1 MARNRGTRMDR
12 EQTGKTAVLTAPI
25 RPEPVGAEAEAW
37 YVTEGKRGQLL
48 LERGQFGEAAE
59 VFGSILARLEAAPSY
74 GRAVILGR
82 LARCFVLGGS
92 AERAVTE
99 LRNAIDT
106 LGRIPPSDGV
116 KALRGTLR
124 SEMGDAMRLL
134 GRRADAR
141 KTYEAALKIAEEL
154 RDLRSQC
161 VDLGHLGSLALEEGL
176 LEEAI
181 ARYCSALDIA
191 QGLDEA
197 ALQAVGHHQ
206 LGRAYQAA
214 GRAVEAEGHYTEAVR
229 INEARGDVRGLEQSW
244 KRLALLSME
253 AGNLEAAEA
262 WTRKAVDAMRRVGDR
277 AGLARQLAQLGDLLK
292 HHPAHLPEARRLVEE
307 SLAITLS
314 IDPSNAL
321 AWKSYGTLAIIAENM
336 AAGLEGGASKAELQ
350 ARAGDYRQLEQ
361 FVPLFLRTLAHLPE
375 GPSYGRAVILSR
387 LGRCFLVGGR
397 PELGIA
403 PLREAV
409 GFAGQLGSDSALT
422 GGLHV
427 DLGDALFQVGRYGD
441 ARKSYQSSL
450 EIARDL
456 LDLHG
461 QAVAARRLAL
471 VAGSEGNTA
480 EAEAWD
486 HQVHEFEES
495 LEHAAAS
502 DDGTAVITLF
512 EDLNTE
518 YAFDNDLLVD
528 GTPERRSSRWTAE
541 GVPLTNGVRPMLVP
555 GVRTWMDQQG
565 AIRFSI
571 PAGEPVVERDLGCI
585 IMRRSRRQVAI
596 SGRSQLVW
604 RLIEQIDGLTSVAE
618 ILHRCSPG
626 QQEEARHLLSA
637 LVATGTIDMSGRP
650 VSRFIHSA
658 TIKGV
663 LPAGGLGND
672 EVLKLATDGEYRAYP
687 GSLRVSVAQEIPARL
702 RSFHTL
708 VTSRRSRRDYT
719 GESVRR
725 QDLDALLHA
734 ACGVTGSLPWAER
747 EVKLRAYPSSGA
759 LYAVEIY
766 PVILRVDGL
775 TPGVY
780 HYSAVESL
788 LELVRPLDVDRLVQ
802 AALPVERKML
812 AGSAA
817 LVCLAGSF
825 RRHERK
831 YGEGGYRM
839 LVAEAGHISQN
850 LVLAATGLGLS
861 ARPFGGVFDTLLN
874 QDLGLESSDEQF
886 LLSVLVGHTAG
897 NSKINGGTGGAS

>member
-1 MARNRGTRMDR
+1 
-12 EQTGKTAVLTAPI
+12 
-25 RPEPVGAEAEAW
+25 
-37 YVTEGKRGQLL
+37 
-48 LERGQFGEAAE
+48 
-59 VFGSILARLEAAPSY
+59 
-74 GRAVILGR
+74 
-82 LARCFVLGGS
+82 
-92 AERAVTE
+92 
-99 LRNAIDT
+99 
-106 LGRIPPSDGV
+106 
-116 KALRGTLR
+116 
-124 SEMGDAMRLL
+124 MGDALRLL
-134 GRRADAR
+134 ARPADAR

-181 ARYCSALDIA
+181 ARYSSALDIA
-191 QGLDEA
+191 QALGEA

-214 GRAVEAEGHYTEAVR
+214 GRAAEAEGHYNEAVR
-229 INEARGDVRGLEQSW
+229 INEARGDVRGVEQSW
-244 KRLALLSME
+244 KQLALLSME
-253 AGNLEAAEA
+253 AGNLEASEG
-262 WTRKAVDAMRRVGDR
+262 WTRKAVDAMRRIGDGR
-277 AGLARQLAQLGDLLK
+277 GLARQLAQLGDLLK
-292 HHPAHLPEARRLVEE
+292 GNPAHLPEARRLVEE

-321 AWKSYGTLAIIAENM
+321 AWKSYGTLATIDENM
-336 AAGLEGGASKAELQ
+336 AAGLEDGPSKAELQ
-350 ARAGDYRQLEQ
+350 ARAGDYRQLAQ
-361 FVPLFLRTLAHLPE
+361 FVPQFLRTLAQMAE
-375 GPSYGRAVILSR
+375 GPSYGRAVILGR
-387 LGRCFLVGGR
+387 LGRCFLVGGH
-397 PELGIA
+397 PELGVA
-403 PLREAV
+403 PLRQAV
-409 GFAGQLGSDSALT
+409 GLAGQLGRATALT
-422 GGLHV
+422 RALHV
-427 DLGDALFQVGRYGD
+427 ELGDALFQLGRYDD
-441 ARKSYQSSL
+441 ARKSYETSL
-450 EIARDL
+450 EIACDL
-456 LDLHG
+456 LDVQG
-461 QAVAARRLAL
+461 QVVAARRLA
-471 VAGSEGNTA
+471 VIAGAEGNTA
-480 EAEAWD
+480 EVEAWH
-486 HQVHEFEES
+486 HQAHEFEEK
-495 LEHAAAS
+495 LEHAATS

-518 YAFDNDLLVD
+518 YAFDSDLLVD
-528 GTPERRSSRWTAE
+528 GTPERRSTRWTAE
-541 GVPLTNGVRPMLVP
+541 GVPLMVGVRPMLVP

-565 AIRFSI
+565 AVRFSI
-571 PAGEPVVERDLGCI
+571 PPGEPVVERDPGCI

-604 RLIEQIDGLTSVAE
+604 RLVEQIDGGTSVDD

-626 QQEEARHLLSA
+626 QQEEALHLLSA
-637 LVATGTIDMSGRP
+637 LLATGTIDTSGRP

-687 GSLRVSVAQEIPARL
+687 GSLRVSVAQEVPARL

-708 VTSRRSRRDYT
+708 IASRRSQRDYT

-725 QDLDALLHA
+725 QELDALLHT
-734 ACGVTGSLPWAER
+734 ACGITGSLPWAER

-780 HYSAVESL
+780 HYRAVESL
-788 LELVRPLDVDRLVQ
+788 LELVRRLNFDDLVR

-817 LVCLAGSF
+817 LVCLVGSF

-861 ARPFGGVFDTLLN
+861 ARPFGGVFDTLMN
-874 QDLGLESSDEQF
+874 EDLGLESSDEQF

-897 NSKINGGTGGAS
+897 SSRIDGGTAGGS